1 MKRFCENETKPYGLC
16 KQTTYVRKHVS
27 FSASTNASLVSIGGV
42 LIAILMLGVVS
53 AAGFAVAAEP
63 KTMGSASSASLDE
76 QVQEVK
82 SNVLSIAAEL
92 NNLEERLLY
101 PSNTQVALFVSL
113 ADGQP
118 LELDSARI
126 SIDGELVSQHIYSF
140 KELEALEKGGV
151 QRIYTGNIRTGE
163 HRLEVSISG
172 KRSAG
177 RVFETAESFVFDKEV
192 APKLLGITLADESL
206 GGATISIKNW

>member
-1 MKRFCENETKPYGLC
+1 MKRFCENGKNPHGLC
-16 KQTTYVRKHVS
+16 ELAVYAQKRTRL
-27 FSASTNASLVSIGGV
+27 SALTNASPVSIGGV
-42 LIAILMLGVVS
+42 LIAILMLWVVS
-53 AAGFAVAAEP
+53 TAGFALAAEP
-63 KTMGSASSASLDE
+63 KTMGSASNASLDE

-151 QRIYTGNIRTGE
+151 QRIYTGNVRTGE